1 MMSFKHLHNNGKH
14 AQKYRM
20 AWDKNDITNASNL
33 SKSLL
38 SDGESN
44 PCHHGDS
51 AIFRPLDHLGVT
63 SIAADFELYHK

>member
-1 MMSFKHLHNNGKH
+1 MESMH
-14 AQKYRM
+14 
-20 AWDKNDITNASNL
+20 KNTEWPEIKMTSQMQAISAKV
-33 SKSLL
+33 S

-44 PCHHGDS
+44 PWHHGDS